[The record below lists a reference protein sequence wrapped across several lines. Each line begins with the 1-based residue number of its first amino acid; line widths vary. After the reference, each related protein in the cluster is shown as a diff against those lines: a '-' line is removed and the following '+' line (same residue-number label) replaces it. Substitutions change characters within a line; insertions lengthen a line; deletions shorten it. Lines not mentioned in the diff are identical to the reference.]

1 MKHKNFKLI
10 ALLLFGFSLA
20 GLHAQEA
27 FPVAGG
33 DAVGSGGSV
42 SYSIGQL
49 VYNTNEGPDGSVAQG
64 VQQPYEIS
72 IIVGLEEAEGIKLI
86 CTAYPN
92 PTTDLLNLKV
102 ENYDLDD
109 LSYFLFSMNGNLLKS
124 NKIREKETSISMIE
138 YQSGIYFLK
147 ILSKEIETKT
157 FAIIKN

>member
-42 SYSIGQL
+42 SYSVGQL
-49 VYNTNEGPDGSVAQG
+49 VYTTNIGEDGSVAQG

-72 IIVGLEEAEGIKLI
+72 IITAIEEAGGIDLI

-92 PTTDLLNLKV
+92 PTTDKLTLKV
-102 ENYDLDD
+102 ENYVLDD
-109 LSYFLFSMNGNLLKS
+109 LSYQLFDMNG
-124 NKIREKETSISMIE
+124 KILESKKMMDKITSITMSKFIP
-138 YQSGIYFLK
+138 GTYFLK
-147 ILSKEIETKT
+147 VISNQKEAKT
-157 FAIIKN
+157 FKIIKN